1 MSLLTFNFNKSLI
14 YVLIYWI
21 LDISTRLTMF
31 YKMEY
36 FQLSKDNPAE
46 NEFLFIIY
54 PVISKLFSGFLIV
67 YINCVAN
74 RKHGK
79 NNKNKVKLIYK
90 NPIFN
95 KTKHYYFKL
104 LFITSLEILSTS
116 FYFIFFI
123 LIDAN
128 EREVSAKISKD
139 IITLLDIIFRYIY
152 SIFLLKIKI
161 FKHHIFSIV
170 SILIGFFLIV
180 PFDICDIIFVDEL
193 NTVFTLIYIA
203 VLSIKAIVY
212 PLEDT
217 FIKKFFME
225 FYVLPEYLLFSVAVT
240 EVIILSIFTPILYF
254 TNVLQFNLV
263 FSYEVVITL
272 TIYILTLAIR
282 EYILIKIIYLYSS
295 QFIAFLIISQPIAG
309 SIKDIIEFIK
319 TKDKSEISIYSYI
332 SFPLEIIALILI
344 IFGTLIYEEIVIVNK
359 YGLNLNVKRGIIE
372 RSEEEM
378 KTVLFEVKETF
389 EELDEIDNND
399 EDVSIIL

>member
-161 FKHHIFSIV
+161 FKHHIWSIFA
-170 SILIGFFLIV
+170 IIIGFFLIV
-180 PFDICDIIFVDEL
+180 PFDICDVYFEEEINNV
-193 NTVFTLIYIA
+193 VASIYIG
-203 VLSIKAIVY
+203 VISLKSVFY
-212 PLEDT
+212 PLENT
-217 FIKKFFME
+217 YVKKFFNE
-225 FYVLPEYLLFSVAVT
+225 FYVLPEYLLFSIGVV
-240 EVIILSIFTPILYF
+240 EVIIFLIITPILYAL
-254 TNVLQFNLV
+254 NVLKFNFNFGTEIV
-263 FSYEVVITL
+263 TMTI
-272 TIYILTLAIR
+272 IYIFTKAVR
-282 EYILIKIIYLYSS
+282 EYILIKFIYLFSS
-295 QFIAFLIISQPIAG
+295 QFVAFLITL
-309 SIKDIIEFIK
+309 K
-319 TKDKSEISIYSYI
+319 YI
-332 SFPLEIIALILI
+332 SSNLRL
-344 IFGTLIYEEIVIVNK
+344 N
-359 YGLNLNVKRGIIE
+359 YGYYK
-372 RSEEEM
+372 
-378 KTVLFEVKETF
+378 FY
-389 EELDEIDNND
+389 
-399 EDVSIIL
+399 

>member
-1 MSLLTFNFNKSLI
+1 MSLLTFNFNKSMI

-344 IFGTLIYEEIVIVNK
+344 IFGTLIYE
-359 YGLNLNVKRGIIE
+359 
-372 RSEEEM
+372 
-378 KTVLFEVKETF
+378 
-389 EELDEIDNND
+389 
-399 EDVSIIL
+399 